1 MKPSILVANSMQ
13 LHALN
18 LLHIVKWLFVVRS
31 VVDHEYK
38 MTIALVE
45 MCLKCK
51 MSTKTYIN
59 ICSHFLSPK

>member
-1 MKPSILVANSMQ
+1 MKPSILVANSIQ

-31 VVDHEYK
+31 VVRSVVDHEYK

-45 MCLKCK
+45 MC
-51 MSTKTYIN
+51 
-59 ICSHFLSPK
+59 

>member
-1 MKPSILVANSMQ
+1 MKPSILVANSIQ

-45 MCLKCK
+45 MC
-51 MSTKTYIN
+51 
-59 ICSHFLSPK
+59 